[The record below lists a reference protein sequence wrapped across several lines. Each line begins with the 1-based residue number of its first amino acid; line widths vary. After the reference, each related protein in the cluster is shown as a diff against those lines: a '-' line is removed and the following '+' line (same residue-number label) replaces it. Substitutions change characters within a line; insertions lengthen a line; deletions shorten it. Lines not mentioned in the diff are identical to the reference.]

1 MSLTP
6 VLSARQERIVEILR
20 TTPSITIIELAQRL
34 AVSGETVRRDLQVLA
49 DDGIVQKFHG
59 GVSLHRDVQES
70 PFQLRLRSNV
80 AAKRRLAQQVLG
92 LLPDGA
98 SLVLD
103 NSSTACFV
111 AEALAERRGLT
122 IATPSLEVARALAQ
136 SGDRHTVLLPGG
148 TLRSSDM
155 TLAGAN
161 ALRFATQL
169 HPDFFVLSVAALSA
183 KGGCLDF
190 DPFEVEFK
198 QTVIPQAATVIV
210 VADSSK
216 FGTPGLITS
225 LTWDQ
230 VQVLV
235 VDQAL
240 PPDLVQATRGLKVI
254 QSAPGAEAVTAAS
267 PHALS

>member
-1 MSLTP
+1 MAP
-6 VLSARQERIVEILR
+6 VLSPRQERIVDILR
-20 TTPSITIIELAQRL
+20 ATPSISVVELAQRL
-34 AVSGETVRRDLQVLA
+34 AVSGETIRRDLQALA
-49 DDGIVQKFHG
+49 DDGIVQKYHG

-80 AAKRRLAQQVLG
+80 AAKRRLAQQLNA

-122 IATPSLEVARALAQ
+122 VATPSLEVARALAQ
-136 SGDRHTVLLPGG
+136 AGDRHTVLMPGG

-161 ALRFATQL
+161 ALRFAAQL
-169 HPDFFVLSVAALSA
+169 NPDFLVVSVAALSA
-183 KGGCLDF
+183 RGGCLDF

-198 QTVIPQAATVIV
+198 QAVQPQAGQVIV
-210 VADSSK
+210 LADSSK
-216 FGTPGLITS
+216 FDAPGLITS
-225 LTWDQ
+225 LPWRQ

-235 VDQAL
+235 TDQPL
-240 PPDLVQATRGLKVI
+240 PPELAAATAGLQVLVAG
-254 QSAPGAEAVTAAS
+254 
-267 PHALS
+267 

>member
-1 MSLTP
+1 MSLSPT
-6 VLSARQERIVEILR
+6 LSARQERIVEILR
-20 TTPSITIIELAQRL
+20 ATPSVSTAELAQRL
-34 AVSGETVRRDLQVLA
+34 AVSGETIRRDLQALA
-49 DDGIVQKFHG
+49 EDGIVQKFHG

-80 AAKRRLAQQVLG
+80 AAKRRLAQQVAA

-111 AEALAERRGLT
+111 AEALAVRRGLT
-122 IATPSLEVARALAQ
+122 VATPSLEVARALAAH
-136 SGDRHTVLLPGG
+136 GNRHTVLMPGG

-161 ALRFATQL
+161 ALRFAAQL
-169 HPDFFVLSVAALSA
+169 HPDYLVMSVAALSA
-183 KGGCLDF
+183 RGGCLDF

-198 QTVIPQAATVIV
+198 QAVQPHAATVIV
-210 VADSSK
+210 VADASK
-216 FGTPGLITS
+216 FEAPGLITS
-225 LTWDQ
+225 LAWHQ

-235 VDQAL
+235 TDAAL
-240 PPDLVQATRGLKVI
+240 PVALATATSELQAV
-254 QSAPGAEAVTAAS
+254 VVAA
-267 PHALS
+267 

>member
-1 MSLTP
+1 MTP
-6 VLSARQERIVEILR
+6 PPILSTRQERIVEILR
-20 TTPSITIIELAQRL
+20 ATPSIGTVELAQRL
-34 AVSGETVRRDLQVLA
+34 GVSGETVRRDLQALA
-49 DDGIVQKFHG
+49 DEGIVQKFHG

-80 AAKRRLAQQVLG
+80 AIKRRLARQVSA

-103 NSSTACFV
+103 NSSTACFI

-122 IATPSLEVARALAQ
+122 VATPSLEVARTLAQ
-136 SGDRHTVLLPGG
+136 GGERHTVMLPGG
-148 TLRSSDM
+148 TLRSSDL

-161 ALRFATQL
+161 AVRFATQL
-169 HPDFFVLSVAALSA
+169 HPDYLVVSVASLSSR
-183 KGGCLDF
+183 GGCLDF

-198 QTVIPQAATVIV
+198 QAVCLHAGTVIV

-216 FGTPGLITS
+216 FEAPGLITS
-225 LTWDQ
+225 LPWDQ

-235 VDQAL
+235 TDQTLPAAL
-240 PPDLVQATRGLKVI
+240 LNATQKVRVVVVGSAAQA
-254 QSAPGAEAVTAAS
+254 
-267 PHALS
+267 

>member
-1 MSLTP
+1 MSSLTQ

-20 TTPSITIIELAQRL
+20 ATPSITTVELANRL
-34 AVSGETVRRDLQVLA
+34 GVSGETVRRDLQTLA
-49 DDGIVQKFHG
+49 DEGIVEKFHG
-59 GVSLHRDVQES
+59 GVSLHRAVQES

-80 AAKRRLAQQVLG
+80 GAKRRLAQQVSAM
-92 LLPDGA
+92 LPDGC

-122 IATPSLEVARALAQ
+122 IATPSLEVARTLAQ
-136 SGDRHTVLLPGG
+136 SGDRHTVMLPGG

-161 ALRFATQL
+161 ALRFASQL
-169 HPDFFVLSVAALSA
+169 HPDFMIASVAALSA
-183 KGGCLDF
+183 RGGCLDF

-198 QTVIPQAATVIV
+198 QAVMPHAGTVIV
-210 VADSSK
+210 VADASK
-216 FGTPGLITS
+216 FEAPGLITA
-225 LTWDQ
+225 LAWDQ

-235 VDQAL
+235 TDQAL
-240 PPDLVQATRGLKVI
+240 PPELARAADGVRVVVAP
-254 QSAPGAEAVTAAS
+254 PGA
-267 PHALS
+267 